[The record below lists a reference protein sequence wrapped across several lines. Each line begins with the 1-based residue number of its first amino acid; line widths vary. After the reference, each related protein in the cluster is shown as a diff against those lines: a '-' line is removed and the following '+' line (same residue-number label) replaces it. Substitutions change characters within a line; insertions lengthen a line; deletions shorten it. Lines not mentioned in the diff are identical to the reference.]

1 MRKIV
6 ASIIMLLV
14 VVFIGNCEIFAQAE
28 MEAGNIKTY
37 IVKNGDTIDDI
48 ISMLGWN
55 PGVLKSVKVGQKI
68 RYEPEDFLKNGEKWG
83 ESLVYTIRRGDSPEK
98 IAKKLKVP
106 GNKLLEWNPDMGVH
120 FIYIGQGMFY
130 KKVEIIP
137 LPKPK
142 LEIIPLPKPL
152 SKPKSKPNIQ
162 PEQVGQLKF
171 KIIANNLLDLSKQ
184 FSTQTDLLDYIMM
197 SLRGLSQP
205 KNREVSVLWL
215 IWLNFSVTII
225 VGLIV
230 LWFFW
235 TYSKNET
242 EKTKKR
248 ESKKS
253 WTDGIFTIPPESEIA
268 EETEEEI
275 AEELRNGGQ
284 DNEERE
290 KIQVKVGGEIY
301 LYNVLKKG
309 NRYLS
314 LHINPETGQPFPYR
328 KPRGVVNSLEKTFKV
343 DPDVFREEIKQGRLT
358 KK

>member
-37 IVKNGDTIDDI
+37 IVKKGDTLNDFL
-48 ISMLGWN
+48 SMLGVEESELRTLN
-55 PGVLKSVKVGQKI
+55 PKLSKNIRVGQEIK
-68 RYEPEDFLKNGEKWG
+68 YESEKFLKDGQKWE
-83 ESLVYTIRRGDSPEK
+83 ESLVYTIRQGDTPEK
-98 IAKKLKVP
+98 IVRRLGVP
-106 GNKLLEWNPDMGVH
+106 GSKLLEWNVNMGCRL
-120 FIYIGQGMFY
+120 IYIGQGIFY
-130 KKVEIIP
+130 KKVETISAV
-137 LPKPK
+137 
-142 LEIIPLPKPL
+142 

-162 PEQVGQLKF
+162 PEQVGLVKV
-171 KIIANNLLDLSKQ
+171 KIVLNKISKQQNNLANQ
-184 FSTQTDLLDYIMM
+184 VSTQTDLLDYIMM
-197 SLRGLSQP
+197 SLRDLSQL

-235 TYSKNET
+235 TYNRNET